1 VRPPAWSGTPPEARA
16 LPINH
21 LALPK
26 VYTGSSDRWHDD
38 YERGRP
44 GWPVE
49 VVEIPALPSTATALE
64 LGAGTG
70 KLTRLLVSKF
80 EDVVAVEPDEGMRRL
95 LGALCPQAGVLAGG
109 AEEIPL
115 ADGSVDAVFAAE
127 AFHWFDGPRTLA
139 EIARVLRPHGALVL
153 MWNLPAGPTEPSIEA
168 VEQLLLGELGPGKD
182 ELGYDPLDLNTRRYA
197 SGAWRLAFAESPFD
211 ELQETRLPNPQTID
225 RDGLVAFLASMGW
238 IADLPDVDRL
248 PLLDRVRS
256 LLTAPEYRRPWETH
270 VHGTRLAAL

>member
-1 VRPPAWSGTPPEARA
+1 MSAP
-16 LPINH
+16 N
-21 LALPK
+21 

-44 GWPVE
+44 GWPFE
-49 VVEIPALPSTATALE
+49 VVEIPGLPSAATALE

-80 EDVVAVEPDEGMRRL
+80 EEVVAVEPDEGMRGAL
-95 LGALCPQAGVLAGG
+95 VALCPQAQVLAGS

-127 AFHWFDGPRTLA
+127 AFHWFDGGRALA
-139 EIARVLRPHGALVL
+139 EIARVLRPRGALVL

-168 VEQLLLGELGPGKD
+168 VEQLLLGELGPSKD

-197 SGAWRLAFAESPFD
+197 SGEWRLAFAESPFE
-211 ELQETRLPNPQTID
+211 ELQETRLPNPQTLD
-225 RDGLVAFLASMGW
+225 RHGLVAFLASMGW

-248 PLLDRVRS
+248 PLLDNVRS
-256 LLTAPEYRRPWETH
+256 LLTGTEYRRPWETH
-270 VHGTRLAAL
+270 VHWTRLGRGAQNAP

>member
-1 VRPPAWSGTPPEARA
+1 MP
-16 LPINH
+16 N
-21 LALPK
+21 
-26 VYTGSSDRWHDD
+26 VYTGNSDRWHDH

-44 GWPVE
+44 GWPFE
-49 VVEIPALPSTATALE
+49 VVGIPALPPAAPVLE

-95 LGALCPQAGVLAGG
+95 LVARCPNAQVLAGS

-115 ADGSVDAVFAAE
+115 AAGSVDAVFAAE
-127 AFHWFDGPRTLA
+127 AFHWFDGGRALA

-168 VEQLLLGELGPGKD
+168 VEQLLLGELGSSKD
-182 ELGYDPLDLNTRRYA
+182 ELGYDPLDLSTRRYA
-197 SGAWRLAFAESPFD
+197 SGEWRLPFAESPF
-211 ELQETRLPNPQTID
+211 EQLQETQLPNPQTLD

-248 PLLDRVRS
+248 PLLDKVSS
-256 LLTAPEYRRPWETH
+256 LLAAAEYRRPWETH
-270 VHGTRLAAL
+270 VHWTRLGGLGPG